1 MTYFESNKV
10 PKSKTLPL
18 IGEEVQLGVIGS
30 TSYFIKSFEST
41 EAMEW
46 LENSKGIFQIFKK
59 GVLLR
64 VFKSN
69 KTISIPILFTEI
81 NKLELCKGK
90 ETIRPIFL
98 SPFWILL
105 TLGVRTDIARYFR
118 IKFREYSI
126 APTRLRIETRTFQI
140 GLETNGYTFESQK
153 DFFESL
159 TEIKNLKISQP
170 APNSE

>member
-1 MTYFESNKV
+1 MIYFESNNV

-18 IGEEVQLGVIGS
+18 IGEEVRSGVVGS
-30 TSYFIKSFEST
+30 TTYFIKSFESDET
-41 EAMEW
+41 LEW

-59 GVLLR
+59 GLLLR

-69 KTISIPILFTEI
+69 KTISIPIPFTEI
-81 NKLELCKGK
+81 NKLELCKGN

-105 TLGVRTDIARYFR
+105 NLGVRTEIARYFR
-118 IKFREYSI
+118 IKVREYLI
-126 APTRLRIETRTFQI
+126 TPTRLRIEASTFRI
-140 GLETNGYTFESQK
+140 ELETNGYTFESQK
-153 DFFESL
+153 DFYKLL
-159 TEIKNLKISQP
+159 TEIKDLRILQP